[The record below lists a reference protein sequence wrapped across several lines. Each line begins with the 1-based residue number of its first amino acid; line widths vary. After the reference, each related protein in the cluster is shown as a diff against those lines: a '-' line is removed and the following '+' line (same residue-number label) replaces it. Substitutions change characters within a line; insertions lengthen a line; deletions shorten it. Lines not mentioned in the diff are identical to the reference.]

1 MQGFHQLLRLSRPE
15 LHKVGQ
21 ALGLPS
27 CSCTPAQL
35 EAEEFTWQ
43 TTSSIFTFHTC
54 LEDCRMCIC
63 AYRYLYIYICI
74 YLYME
79 YFSKCIPYMIKIE
92 NIWKIEKLLILCI
105 IDSWAYSSIHT
116 HRIRIPSMLQ
126 EHRLPNEHQ
135 PRQASDIAKKSWPKP
150 IRQRWHHILRPHDIE
165 LSESPSWRVYQYTW
179 YIMIRS
185 SVRCVHGPT
194 PPNQKVWG
202 YFLVL
207 NTYLYSSIKTAT
219 W

>member
-35 EAEEFTWQ
+35 EAEEVTWQ
-43 TTSSIFTFHTC
+43 TTSSIFTSHTC

-63 AYRYLYIYICI
+63 VYIYMYIFVYGI
-74 YLYME
+74 FFKMYSVYDSDWKYM
-79 YFSKCIPYMIKIE
+79 KNWKVT
-92 NIWKIEKLLILCI
+92 NIMLHNRFM
-105 IDSWAYSSIHT
+105 SIHT
-116 HRIRIPSMLQ
+116 HRIRIPPMLQ

-185 SVRCVHGPT
+185 SVRCVHGLLSVVWSHPT
-194 PPNQKVWG
+194 KPKGVG
-202 YFLVL
+202 VL
-207 NTYLYSSIKTAT
+207 SYTSSSTM
-219 W
+219 